1 MVDGI
6 NKGIQT
12 SLFEMEKT
20 ENIPLAE
27 RMRPRVLQEFIGQTH
42 ILYEGSLLS
51 RAIKADKL
59 GSCIFWGAPGTGKPS
74 LANIVANT
82 TGGHF
87 EKMNAVSS
95 GVSDAKKVIEQ
106 ATERFNRF
114 GQKTYLFLDE
124 CHRWNNAQSDCM
136 LPAIERGFVT
146 IIGSTT

>member
-1 MVDGI
+1 M

-59 GSCIFWGAPGTGKPS
+59 GSA
-74 LANIVANT
+74 
-82 TGGHF
+82 GH
-87 EKMNAVSS
+87 
-95 GVSDAKKVIEQ
+95 
-106 ATERFNRF
+106 R
-114 GQKTYLFLDE
+114 
-124 CHRWNNAQSDCM
+124 
-136 LPAIERGFVT
+136 
-146 IIGSTT
+146 